1 MENTNSFDLDGFRKS
16 LYDQAAAIVVNSG
29 NEEHDDELN
38 EATTLDL
45 SNLLYDVSY
54 VSAINRPLE
63 ELAEFYEEQGRRF
76 PLYDLLQLQAMLGKD
91 ISKLRAILTLELEKL
106 VENGLSFDEAAEVVC
121 DFHAKNVC

>member
-1 MENTNSFDLDGFRKS
+1 MQPVSKFDLDDFRKG

-63 ELAEFYEEQGRRF
+63 ELAELYEEQGRHF
-76 PLYDLLQLQAMLGKD
+76 PLYDLLQLQTMLGKD

-106 VENGLSFDEAAEVVC
+106 VENGLSFDKAAEFIC